1 MLECYSCSLRSE
13 QVDGGSFVSEITN
26 GELDSFW
33 EFLQAKFKDEF
44 APVSYQTWI
53 ESAHPIKYENQQFFI
68 AVPSSLHKE
77 YWERNISTKVVE
89 AAYEY
94 GNQEIVPVIL
104 LEADLQKERNNT
116 AATEPT
122 ATQKSPL
129 AAAHLNS
136 KYTFDSFVTGSGNQ
150 MAHAAAL
157 VVSEEPGETYNPL
170 FIYGGVGLGKT
181 HLMQAIGHRMLDR
194 NPNANVKYISSESFA
209 NDFINSIQNRTQE
222 EFRNEYRTVDLLL
235 VDDIQFFADKEGTQE
250 EFFHTFNTLYN
261 TKKQIVLTCD
271 RLPNEIPKLQ
281 ERLVSRFKW
290 GLSVDITAPDL
301 ETRTAIL
308 RKKAIA
314 EKLEIPDDALSY
326 IASQI
331 DSNVR
336 ELEGALVRVQAFS
349 TMKNA
354 DITIGLAAEALKD
367 LKESKH
373 QAGLTIPQIQNQV
386 AKYFKISLDDL
397 KGHKRNKNIVMPRQI
412 AMYLSRELTDSSLP
426 KIGQEF
432 GGKDH
437 TTVLHSCDKIAKLL
451 ESDLNIQHD
460 LTNLKAAL
468 KD

>member
-1 MLECYSCSLRSE
+1 M
-13 QVDGGSFVSEITN
+13 TN

-33 EFLQAKFKDEF
+33 SYLQKKFKQEF

-53 ESAHPIKYENQQFFI
+53 ESAQPIKLEQQKI
-68 AVPSSLHKE
+68 YITVPSALHKE

-94 GNQEIVPVIL
+94 GNQEIVPVVL
-104 LEADLQKERNNT
+104 LKEDLNKQTDHQKQLDSTNIRKTGPQSPLQK
-116 AATEPT
+116 
-122 ATQKSPL
+122 
-129 AAAHLNS
+129 AHLNS
-136 KYTFDSFVTGSGNQ
+136 KYTFDSFVTGTGNQ

-157 VVSEEPGETYNPL
+157 VVSEEPGTMYNPL

-181 HLMQAIGHRMLDR
+181 HLMQAIGHRLLDR
-194 NPNANVKYISSESFA
+194 NPQANVKYISSESFA

-222 EFRNEYRTVDLLL
+222 SFRNEYRTVDLLL

-261 TKKQIVLTCD
+261 TKKQIVLTSD

-314 EKLEIPDDALSY
+314 ENLEIPDDALSY

-336 ELEGALVRVQAFS
+336 ELEGALVRVQAYS
-349 TMKNA
+349 TMNNA
-354 DITIGLAAEALKD
+354 DITISLAAEALKD
-367 LKESKH
+367 LKDAKH
-373 QAGLTIPQIQNQV
+373 QAGLTIDKIQSQV
-386 AKYFKISLDDL
+386 AKYYKVTVADL
-397 KGHKRNKNIVMPRQI
+397 KGKRRNKAIVLPRQI
-412 AMYLSRELTDSSLP
+412 AMYLARTLTDSSLP
-426 KIGQEF
+426 KIGQDF

-437 TTVLHSCDKIAKLL
+437 TTVLHSCDKITKLL
-451 ESDLNIQHD
+451 ENDLSIQHD
-460 LTNLKAAL
+460 ITNLKASL
-468 KD
+468 KN

>member
-1 MLECYSCSLRSE
+1 
-13 QVDGGSFVSEITN
+13 
-26 GELDSFW
+26 
-33 EFLQAKFKDEF
+33 
-44 APVSYQTWI
+44 
-53 ESAHPIKYENQQFFI
+53 
-68 AVPSSLHKE
+68 
-77 YWERNISTKVVE
+77 
-89 AAYEY
+89 
-94 GNQEIVPVIL
+94 
-104 LEADLQKERNNT
+104 
-116 AATEPT
+116 
-122 ATQKSPL
+122 
-129 AAAHLNS
+129 
-136 KYTFDSFVTGSGNQ
+136 
-150 MAHAAAL
+150 
-157 VVSEEPGETYNPL
+157 
-170 FIYGGVGLGKT
+170 
-181 HLMQAIGHRMLDR
+181 MQAIGHRMLDR

>member
-53 ESAHPIKYENQQFFI
+53 ESAHPIKYENQKFFI

-104 LEADLQKERNNT
+104 LEADLQKERNT
-116 AATEPT
+116 PAATEPT

-261 TKKQIVLTCD
+261 
-271 RLPNEIPKLQ
+271 
-281 ERLVSRFKW
+281 
-290 GLSVDITAPDL
+290 LSLIH
-301 ETRTAIL
+301 I
-308 RKKAIA
+308 
-314 EKLEIPDDALSY
+314 
-326 IASQI
+326 
-331 DSNVR
+331 
-336 ELEGALVRVQAFS
+336 
-349 TMKNA
+349 
-354 DITIGLAAEALKD
+354 
-367 LKESKH
+367 
-373 QAGLTIPQIQNQV
+373 
-386 AKYFKISLDDL
+386 
-397 KGHKRNKNIVMPRQI
+397 
-412 AMYLSRELTDSSLP
+412 
-426 KIGQEF
+426 
-432 GGKDH
+432 
-437 TTVLHSCDKIAKLL
+437 
-451 ESDLNIQHD
+451 
-460 LTNLKAAL
+460 
-468 KD
+468 

>member
-1 MLECYSCSLRSE
+1 M
-13 QVDGGSFVSEITN
+13 SEITN
-26 GELDSFW
+26 EELDSFW
-33 EFLQAKFKDEF
+33 AFLQKKFQQEF
-44 APVSYQTWI
+44 AAVSYQTWI
-53 ESAHPIKYENQQFFI
+53 ESAQPLKLENQKIYI
-68 AVPSSLHKE
+68 AVPSALHKD

-94 GNQEIVPVIL
+94 GNQEIVPVVL
-104 LEADLQKERNNT
+104 LQSEIKKQT
-116 AATEPT
+116 MP
-122 ATQKSPL
+122 ATQTANQPASTQKTPL
-129 AAAHLNS
+129 EEAHLNS

-157 VVSEEPGETYNPL
+157 VVSEEPGTMYNPL

-181 HLMQAIGHRMLDR
+181 HLMQAIGHRLLDR
-194 NPNANVKYISSESFA
+194 NPQANVKYISSESFA

-222 EFRNEYRTVDLLL
+222 NFRNEYRTVDLLL

-261 TKKQIVLTCD
+261 TKKQIVLTSD

-314 EKLEIPDDALSY
+314 ENLEIPDDALSY

-336 ELEGALVRVQAFS
+336 ELEGALVRVQAYS
-349 TMKNA
+349 TMNNA
-354 DITIGLAAEALKD
+354 DITISLAAEALKD
-367 LKESKH
+367 LKDSKH
-373 QAGLTIPQIQNQV
+373 QAGLTIDKIQTQV
-386 AKYFKISLDDL
+386 AKYYKVTVEDL
-397 KGHKRNKNIVMPRQI
+397 KGKRRNKTIVLPRQI
-412 AMYLSRELTDSSLP
+412 AMYLARELTDSSLP
-426 KIGQEF
+426 KIGQDF

-437 TTVLHSCDKIAKLL
+437 TTVLHSCDKIANLL
-451 ESDLNIQHD
+451 ETDLTIQHD
-460 LTNLKAAL
+460 VTNLKASL
-468 KD
+468 KS

>member
-1 MLECYSCSLRSE
+1 M
-13 QVDGGSFVSEITN
+13 
-26 GELDSFW
+26 DSFW
-33 EFLQAKFKDEF
+33 EFLQKKFQQEF
-44 APVSYQTWI
+44 AAVSYQTWI
-53 ESAHPIKYENQQFFI
+53 ESAQPLKLENQKIFI
-68 AVPSSLHKE
+68 CVPSSLHKE

-94 GNQEIVPVIL
+94 SNQEIVPVIL
-104 LEADLQKERNNT
+104 LPNDLKTTQPKTQTDNT
-116 AATEPT
+116 APQATNHLVRE
-122 ATQKSPL
+122 
-129 AAAHLNS
+129 AHLNS

-157 VVSEEPGETYNPL
+157 VVSEEPGTMYNPL

-194 NPNANVKYISSESFA
+194 DPQANVKYISSESFA

-261 TKKQIVLTCD
+261 TKKQIVLTSD

-314 EKLEIPDDALSY
+314 ENLEIPDDALSY

-336 ELEGALVRVQAFS
+336 ELEGALVRVQAYS
-349 TMKNA
+349 TMNNE
-354 DITIGLAAEALKD
+354 DINISLAAEALKD
-367 LKESKH
+367 LKDSQH
-373 QAGLTIPQIQNQV
+373 QAGLTISKIQTQV
-386 AKYFKISLDDL
+386 AKYYKLTVDDL
-397 KGHKRNKNIVMPRQI
+397 KGKRRNKSIVVPRQI

-437 TTVLHSCDKIAKLL
+437 TTVLHSCEKIAKLL

-460 LTNLKAAL
+460 LTNLKASL
-468 KD
+468 QN